1 METRWQGVKLYWRHA
16 YKFGRF
22 LQICQ
27 CASVSI
33 ILNTSGSTRNVW
45 TNHKIKIYK
54 LVNPFWRLQE
64 ASIFFVFKFS
74 NPSKTKNGRKKIEG
88 ALKLFKI
95 RSFSSPDLSMQM
107 QAKKDPISFG
117 APVPLNEVMLPWC
130 PFPVSRHFTN
140 YFDYFICSLLHF
152 LSVTKFFHVSVPLL
166 VHSLNVK

>member
-1 METRWQGVKLYWRHA
+1 MSGRFPISFMETRWQGVKLYWRHA

-95 RSFSSPDLSMQM
+95 RSFSSPNLSMQM
-107 QAKKDPISFG
+107 QAKNDPNQSG
-117 APVPLNEVMLPWC
+117 APVPLNEVMLPYSV
-130 PFPVSRHFTN
+130 PFLSGGILQTILILSYVV
-140 YFDYFICSLLHF
+140 YFIFYL
-152 LSVTKFFHVSVPLL
+152 
-166 VHSLNVK
+166 